1 MIDDPLLK
9 LAFSLEANHGVYAL
23 LLGSGISRDAGIP
36 TGWDIVLDL
45 IRRFAAMRGEDPGP
59 DPDNWYRQ
67 TFGKIPKYDELMNY
81 IAATQSERR
90 NILRPYFEPTEDDLE
105 QGRKAPTLAH
115 QNIAA
120 LVKMGYIRMILTTNF
135 DRLTEIALNNKGI
148 FPDIINSEDQLNGAI
163 PYVHSKCYLIK
174 LHGDYIDTRIKNTP
188 EELSTYSP
196 KMNELLDRIFD
207 EFGLIVCGWSSASD
221 TALRDAIFRA
231 PNRRFTTFWLSK
243 GEMNED
249 AKRMVDHRKAESIA
263 IESADQAFNEI
274 KEKVESLSELHE
286 ANSMSTA
293 VAVSTVKRYIVDPK
307 HRIRLHELIREETE
321 RVYQELKSD
330 RFETNGI
337 KFTDELFQMR
347 MHDYESLIK
356 PLSSMLTAL
365 SFYDS
370 GENAH
375 LITSSLERLANKPR
389 HNGIIGLNNLQL
401 YPALLVFYSV
411 GISALCSKKFDNLK
425 AILLEPKYREFS
437 DRENVPI
444 VDKLHVYAVFD
455 EGADKLVPRPDAKR
469 EYTPANNYI
478 FDVIKPT
485 ICNYIPDDIKYME
498 TFDIFE
504 YILSLTCWDL
514 LQRSWSPPGIFGWRY
529 RRYYGSRELPTSEFI
544 NNGIKLGANWDLLK
558 SGFFKGS
565 VDHLSKVIEEND
577 VWLEDVTRGWH

>member
-1 MIDDPLLK
+1 MINDPLLK

-135 DRLTEIALNNKGI
+135 DRLTEIALNNNGI

-243 GEMNED
+243 GEMNEE

-286 ANSMSTA
+286 ANPMSTA

-365 SFYDS
+365 SFFDS

-389 HNGIIGLNNLQL
+389 HNGVIGLNNLQL
-401 YPALLVFYSV
+401 YPALLVLYSA
-411 GISALCSKKFDNLK
+411 GISALSFNRFDNLA
-425 AILLEPKYREFS
+425 AILLEPEYRDYS
-437 DRENVPI
+437 DREKVPVI
-444 VDKLHVYAVFD
+444 DKLHVYSVFD
-455 EGADKLVPRPDAKR
+455 QGADKLVPRPDAKR
-469 EYTPANNYI
+469 EYTAANNYI
-478 FDVIKPT
+478 FDVIRPVLRS
-485 ICNYIPDDIKYME
+485 YLPDDLKYEE
-498 TFDIFE
+498 TFDTFE
-504 YILSLTCWDL
+504 YLLALTHMDL
-514 LQRSWSPPGIFGWRY
+514 LMRSYSPVGRFGWNY
-529 RRYYGSRELPTSEFI
+529 KSWGISRKSPKDDFTATSAE
-544 NNGIKLGANWDLLK
+544 LGAGWGLLK
-558 SGFFKGS
+558 AGFFKGS
-565 VDHLSKVIEEND
+565 VDRLREIMQEND
-577 VWLEDVTRGWH
+577 VYLAEVTRGWR